1 MFSKTNKTPP
11 AKPQP
16 VATVAPTIET
26 PNLNLTK
33 KPTSA
38 PMGTM
43 GGAKPFSSVG
53 SGLLIDGNVTG
64 TGDLHLDGTVKGDV
78 RVNHLTV
85 GESGNIE
92 GKVEAETIE
101 VRGRI
106 VGSIQGKQVKLQ
118 ATAYVEGDITHE
130 QLAIDVGAY
139 FQGRCLQRR
148 SDGAIPAVSTPAA
161 NVSPAAPSSASS
173 VMPGTPTPG
182 APTPGAPAPGS
193 MSSYDMSALSDLT

>member
-1 MFSKTNKTPP
+1 MFSKTNKPARAD
-11 AKPQP
+11 AKPSAP
-16 VATVAPTIET
+16 ANVAP
-26 PNLNLTK
+26 PLDAPAVNLNK
-33 KPTSA
+33 TSA
-38 PMGTM
+38 AGASRPQA
-43 GGAKPFSSVG
+43 AKPFSSVG
-53 SGLLIDGNVTG
+53 SGLVIDGSVTG

-85 GESGNIE
+85 GESGSIE

-148 SDGAIPAVSTPAA
+148 PEAFQANTGIATPAE
-161 NVSPAAPSSASS
+161 STAA
-173 VMPGTPTPG
+173 T
-182 APTPGAPAPGS
+182 PAPGG
-193 MSSYDMSALSDLT
+193 MNSYDMSVLSDLA

>member
-1 MFSKTNKTPP
+1 MFNKTKTPP

-16 VATVAPTIET
+16 TVAPVAPTVET

-33 KPTSA
+33 KSSA
-38 PMGTM
+38 PASGGFS

-148 SDGAIPAVSTPAA
+148 SDSIVPSVASPAA
-161 NVSPAAPSSASS
+161 NVSPGAPAS
-173 VMPGTPTPG
+173 PATPTPG
-182 APTPGAPAPGS
+182 VPTPGAPAPGS

>member
-1 MFSKTNKTPP
+1 MFNKTKTPP

-16 VATVAPTIET
+16 TVAPVAPTVET

-33 KPTSA
+33 KPSA
-38 PMGTM
+38 APM

-148 SDGAIPAVSTPAA
+148 SDSGIPSVASPAA
-161 NVSPAAPSSASS
+161 NVSPGGSAS
-173 VMPGTPTPG
+173 PATPAAPTPG
-182 APTPGAPAPGS
+182 VPTPGAPAPGVPTPGS

>member
-1 MFSKTNKTPP
+1 MFNKTKTPP

-16 VATVAPTIET
+16 TVAPVAPAVEA

-33 KPTSA
+33 KPSSPTTGNSFS
-38 PMGTM
+38 

-130 QLAIDVGAY
+130 TLAIDVGAY

-148 SDGAIPAVSTPAA
+148 SDSMAASVASPAA
-161 NVSPAAPSSASS
+161 NVSPAAPA
-173 VMPGTPTPG
+173 
-182 APTPGAPAPGS
+182 APASPAAPAAPAAPSGG

>member
-1 MFSKTNKTPP
+1 MFNKTNKP
-11 AKPQP
+11 ARADSKPAAP
-16 VATVAPTIET
+16 ANVAPPLDAPSVNFNKT
-26 PNLNLTK
+26 PAARPQT
-33 KPTSA
+33 
-38 PMGTM
+38 
-43 GGAKPFSSVG
+43 AKPFSSVG
-53 SGLLIDGNVTG
+53 SGLVIDGSVTG
-64 TGDLHLDGTVKGDV
+64 SGDLHLDGTVKGDV

-85 GESGNIE
+85 GESGSIE

-148 SDGAIPAVSTPAA
+148 PEAFQANTGIATPAE
-161 NVSPAAPSSASS
+161 SA
-173 VMPGTPTPG
+173 V
-182 APTPGAPAPGS
+182 AAPAPGG
-193 MSSYDMSALSDLT
+193 MNSYDMSVLSDLA

>member
-1 MFSKTNKTPP
+1 MFNKTNKP
-11 AKPQP
+11 ARADTKPAAP
-16 VATVAPTIET
+16 ATVAP
-26 PNLNLTK
+26 PLDAPSVNLNKTT
-33 KPTSA
+33 PVASQRQQS
-38 PMGTM
+38 
-43 GGAKPFSSVG
+43 AKPFSSVG
-53 SGLLIDGNVTG
+53 SGLVIDGSVTG
-64 TGDLHLDGTVKGDV
+64 SGDLHLDGTVKGDV

-85 GESGNIE
+85 GESGSIE

-148 SDGAIPAVSTPAA
+148 PESVQVNTGIATPAD
-161 NVSPAAPSSASS
+161 SA
-173 VMPGTPTPG
+173 V
-182 APTPGAPAPGS
+182 AAPAPGG
-193 MSSYDMSALSDLT
+193 MNSYDMSVLSDLA